1 MNIFRVIA
9 VDCCFWRTSTLPSV
23 LLTMTAIAK
32 PFDLMTLAKQ
42 VAEVLNWN

>member
-9 VDCCFWRTSTLPSV
+9 VGCCFWRTSTLPSV
-23 LLTMTAIAK
+23 FLTMTAIAK
-32 PFDLMTLAKQ
+32 PFALMALAKQ